1 MTDGAEAS
9 ESQAGPGGV
18 QERPVVSYVIRSFPK
33 LSETFVVRELLALQ
47 EAGVPVEIWSLV
59 RGGEAGE
66 GEVPAA
72 APLAPLVRRPPQ
84 GAAGLVRMAVDLLGI
99 VLRRPARAARA
110 IGFAVR
116 WTIAERDPRQLAALP
131 YAAHLAVHARA
142 PHLHAHFANTPATTA
157 VLAAMLSRPGRTASY
172 TGHARDLW
180 VATSPAFLAAKTRAC
195 AFAVSHSQ
203 FTLAVIERALAGGA
217 LGARGA
223 GGAFLPGRATG
234 VPAGAAAPRV
244 AGDPPLYVVTN
255 GVDRPSELPP
265 ASGRE
270 PGLVTV
276 TARMVEKKGLDTL
289 VAAIGELVAAGRDDV
304 RLELIGDGPDRAAL
318 EAQIA
323 GLGIGDRVVLR
334 GGQPPSEVRATLRRA
349 QVFALP
355 AREARDGDTD
365 GLPVALLEAMAHGVA
380 VIATP
385 IAGLPEAVVDGETG
399 LLVGPDDP
407 AALAGAIAR
416 LLDDAELRE
425 RLAAAAAELVAAR
438 FDPAR
443 SAATLAEHFRAQR

>member
-1 MTDGAEAS
+1 M
-9 ESQAGPGGV
+9 
-18 QERPVVSYVIRSFPK
+18 
-33 LSETFVVRELLALQ
+33 
-47 EAGVPVEIWSLV
+47 
-59 RGGEAGE
+59 
-66 GEVPAA
+66 AA
-72 APLAPLVRRPPQ
+72 
-84 GAAGLVRMAVDLLGI
+84 DLLGI
-99 VLRRPARAARA
+99 VLRRPVRAARA

-116 WTIAERDPRQLAALP
+116 WTVAERDPRQLAALP

-203 FTLAVIERALAGGA
+203 FTLAVIERALA
-217 LGARGA
+217 RGA
-223 GGAFLPGRATG
+223 ARSG
-234 VPAGAAAPRV
+234 

-255 GVDRPSELPP
+255 GVDRPAQRPP
-265 ASGRE
+265 ASARE
-270 PGLVTV
+270 PGLITV

-289 VAAIGELVAAGRDDV
+289 VAAIGVVVAEGRDDV
-304 RLELIGDGPDRAAL
+304 RLEIIGDGPDRAAL

-323 GLGIGDRVVLR
+323 QLGVGDRVILR
-334 GGQPPSEVRATLRRA
+334 GGQPPAEVRATLARA

-380 VIATP
+380 VVATP
-385 IAGLPEAVVDGETG
+385 IAGLPEAVIDGETG
-399 LLVGPDDP
+399 LLVAPDDP
-407 AALAGAIAR
+407 RALAAAIGR
-416 LLDDAELRE
+416 LLNDAELRE
-425 RLAAAAAELVAAR
+425 RLAAAAAQLVAER

-443 SAATLAEHFRAQR
+443 SAVTLAEHFRAQR

>member
-1 MTDGAEAS
+1 MAHVAGAS
-9 ESQAGPGGV
+9 EPPSTRGGV
-18 QERPVVSYVIRSFPK
+18 PERPVVSYVIRSFPK
-33 LSETFVVRELLALQ
+33 LSETFVVRELLALHA
-47 EAGVPVEIWSLV
+47 AGVPVEIWSLV
-59 RGGEAGE
+59 RGGEAPA

-72 APLAPLVRRPPQ
+72 APLAALVRRPPQ
-84 GAAGLVRMAVDLLGI
+84 GAAGLARMAADLLGI
-99 VLRRPARAARA
+99 VLRRPVRAARA

-116 WTIAERDPRQLAALP
+116 WTVAERDPRQLAALP

-217 LGARGA
+217 ARS
-223 GGAFLPGRATG
+223 GGGN
-234 VPAGAAAPRV
+234 
-244 AGDPPLYVVTN
+244 PPLYVVTN
-255 GVDRPSELPP
+255 GVDRPAQRPP
-265 ASGRE
+265 ASARE
-270 PGLVTV
+270 PGLITV

-289 VAAIGELVAAGRDDV
+289 VAAIGVLVAEGRDDV
-304 RLELIGDGPDRAAL
+304 RLEIIGDGPDRAAL

-323 GLGIGDRVVLR
+323 QLGLGDRVILR
-334 GGQPPSEVRATLRRA
+334 GGQPPSEVRATLARA

-380 VIATP
+380 VVATP
-385 IAGLPEAVVDGETG
+385 IAGLPEAVIDGETG
-399 LLVGPDDP
+399 LLVAPDDP
-407 AALAGAIAR
+407 RALAAAIGR
-416 LLDDAELRE
+416 LLDDAALRE
-425 RLAAAAAELVAAR
+425 RLAAGATQLVGER

-443 SAATLAEHFRAQR
+443 SAATLAEHFRTQR

>member
-1 MTDGAEAS
+1 MSDVPSQDAGAA
-9 ESQAGPGGV
+9 PGGGAS
-18 QERPVVSYVIRSFPK
+18 RPVVSYVIRSFPK
-33 LSETFVVRELLALQ
+33 LSETFVVRELLALH

-59 RGGEAGE
+59 RGGEAGAA
-66 GEVPAA
+66 EVPAA
-72 APLAPLVRRPPQ
+72 APLAALVRRPPQ
-84 GAAGLVRMAVDLLGI
+84 GAAGLIRMAVDLAGI
-99 VLRRPARAARA
+99 VLRRPVRAARA

-116 WTIAERDPRQLAALP
+116 WSVAERDPRQLAALP

-142 PHLHAHFANTPATTA
+142 AHLHAHFANTPATTA

-203 FTLAVIERALAGGA
+203 FTLAVIERALA
-217 LGARGA
+217 
-223 GGAFLPGRATG
+223 
-234 VPAGAAAPRV
+234 AADSGDRRPQPPR
-244 AGDPPLYVVTN
+244 YVVTN
-255 GVDRPSELPP
+255 GVERPAALPP

-289 VAAIGELVAAGRDDV
+289 VAAIGELVAGGRDV
-304 RLELIGDGPDRAAL
+304 RLELIGDGPDRPAL
-318 EAQIA
+318 ATQIA
-323 GLGIGDRVVLR
+323 ELGLADRVMLR
-334 GGQPPSEVRATLRRA
+334 GGQPPAEVRATLARA
-349 QVFALP
+349 EVFALP

-380 VIATP
+380 VVATP
-385 IAGLPEAVVDGETG
+385 IAGLPEAVIDGETG
-399 LLVGPDDP
+399 LLVAPNDP
-407 AALAGAIAR
+407 SALATAIAR
-416 LLDDAELRE
+416 LLDDAELRR
-425 RLAAAAAELVAAR
+425 RLTASAAR
-438 FDPAR
+438 HVAEHFDPAR